1 MNPAASVAMPRLSVR
16 YGSSIS
22 PGTVPNAPV
31 ATEPEP

>member
-1 MNPAASVAMPRLSVR
+1 MNPAVRVAMPRLSVR